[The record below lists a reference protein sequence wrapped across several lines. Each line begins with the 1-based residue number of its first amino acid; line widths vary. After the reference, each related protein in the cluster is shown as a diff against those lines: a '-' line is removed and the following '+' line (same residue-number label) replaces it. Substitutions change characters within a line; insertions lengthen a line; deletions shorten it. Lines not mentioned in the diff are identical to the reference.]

1 MQLVIIFNW
10 ESRLKRHFRLYL
22 QKAEALFICC
32 RLHFL
37 QKRAEI
43 MISPLIGVSR
53 VKPWISDAGKLT
65 SKVAREKQ
73 SERVEYHHYRVACT
87 AP

>member
-1 MQLVIIFNW
+1 
-10 ESRLKRHFRLYL
+10 
-22 QKAEALFICC
+22 
-32 RLHFL
+32 
-37 QKRAEI
+37 
-43 MISPLIGVSR
+43 MISPLIVSR

-73 SERVEYHHYRVACT
+73 SERVEYHHYTVACT

>member
-1 MQLVIIFNW
+1 
-10 ESRLKRHFRLYL
+10 
-22 QKAEALFICC
+22 
-32 RLHFL
+32 
-37 QKRAEI
+37 

-73 SERVEYHHYRVACT
+73 SEGVKYHHYTVARTAPQNVNFVVACEE
-87 AP
+87 PYVL

>member
-1 MQLVIIFNW
+1 
-10 ESRLKRHFRLYL
+10 
-22 QKAEALFICC
+22 
-32 RLHFL
+32 
-37 QKRAEI
+37 

-73 SERVEYHHYRVACT
+73 SERVEYHHYTVACT